1 MKQMDEDP
9 GIGEGAGMDHR
20 DGGRAKRNLLG
31 GLGGPWTAPLVG
43 GFVVVMVVVAFLA
56 GRSTAS
62 AGPAV
67 HDHDHVLEEQ
77 LAEAES
83 GDRWFTCSMHP
94 QVRTTDPNERCPICG
109 MELIP
114 VAADAEDEGD
124 PSLPLL
130 AVSPRSAA
138 LMQVETY
145 PVERRSADRSLRL
158 YGRIDY
164 DETGLRSIASRV
176 SGRLERLH
184 VDFTGQQVRAGD
196 PMVVIYSPTLV
207 AAQEEL
213 LQSLAAQRE
222 LPPDPSPRLEAGTH
236 SRVEASR
243 DKLRLLGLGPEQ
255 IQAMETTG
263 RVEETLT
270 LPAPLDGVVIAREA
284 TEGSYVETGQ
294 PIYTLADLSRVWVTL
309 EVHERD
315 AQWVRV
321 GQQVA
326 FTVQALPGEGFLGRV
341 AFVQPTVH
349 DEARTVQVRVEL
361 PNPSG
366 RLKPGM
372 FATGELQAPLL
383 AAGSSAGAT
392 NPLVIPASAPLLTG
406 KRAIVYVQLPDTDRP
421 TFEGRE
427 VVLGPRVGDWYV
439 VTEGLYEG
447 EMVVT
452 RGNFRIDSELQ
463 IRGRPSMMAPQGGG
477 APVHDHGAAAHDPGA
492 LDVERVTPA
501 ASQPRAATPDEA
513 AHQHDP
519 APESRAPGEP
529 AHQHDPA
536 GIPSRQT
543 PPAFA
548 EQVGAL
554 VRANFDLVQWLADD
568 DPEEARRAA
577 TATLDALGRVDVD
590 LLEGAARD
598 IWAPLQVRMRSGL
611 TALVEEEDFEEMRT
625 HFETFSDPLILAVR
639 TFGTGSVAPVYRA
652 MCPMVKGR
660 EGFWLAPRD
669 EITNPYHGSRMYSC
683 GSIVEVMVPPTGG
696 VPQD

>member
-1 MKQMDEDP
+1 
-9 GIGEGAGMDHR
+9 MDHR
-20 DGGRAKRNLLG
+20 DGGQAKASLLG
-31 GLGGPWTAPLVG
+31 KLGGPWTAPLVG
-43 GFVVVMVVVAFLA
+43 GFVVLMVVVAFLA

-77 LAEAES
+77 LADAES

-114 VAADAEDEGD
+114 VAAEAEDEGD
-124 PSLPLL
+124 PSLPILV
-130 AVSPRSAA
+130 VSPRSAA

-145 PVERRSADRSLRL
+145 PVERRGADRSLRL

-164 DETGLRSIASRV
+164 DETRLRTIASRV
-176 SGRLERLH
+176 PGRLERLH
-184 VDFTGQQVRAGD
+184 VDFTGQEVRAGD

-243 DKLRLLGLGPEQ
+243 DKLRLLGLSAQQ

-270 LPAPLDGVVIAREA
+270 LSAPLNGVVMVREA
-284 TEGSYVETGQ
+284 SEGSYVETGQ

-326 FTVQALPGEGFLGRV
+326 FAVQAFPGEGFLGRV

-372 FATGELQAPLL
+372 FATGEIQAPVP
-383 AAGSSAGAT
+383 AAGGAVGAP
-392 NPLVIPASAPLLTG
+392 NPLLIPASAPLLTG
-406 KRAIVYVQLPDTDRP
+406 KRALVYVQLPDTDRP

-427 VVLGPRVGDWYV
+427 VVLGPRAGDWYV
-439 VTEGLYEG
+439 VTEGLREG

-463 IRGRPSMMAPQGGG
+463 IRGRPSMMSPLGG
-477 APVHDHGAAAHDPGA
+477 APATHDHGA
-492 LDVERVTPA
+492 VPA
-501 ASQPRAATPDEA
+501 AAPVSAPARPAQPTPPEA
-513 AHQHDP
+513 DHRHDP
-519 APESRAPGEP
+519 AAEARPGAAPTPEPRPGPPSP
-529 AHQHDPA
+529 A
-536 GIPSRQT
+536 QT

-554 VRANFDLVQWLADD
+554 VRANFGLVQWLADD
-568 DPEEARRAA
+568 DPEEARKAA
-577 TATLDALGRVDVD
+577 TATLDALGRVDAG

-611 TALVEEEDFEEMRT
+611 TALVEEQDFEEMRT

-639 TFGTGSVAPVYRA
+639 TFGTGPVAPVYRA

-669 EITNPYHGSRMYSC
+669 EITNPYHGARMYSC
-683 GSIVEVMVPPTGG
+683 GSIVEVMVPPPGTS
-696 VPQD
+696 P

>member
-1 MKQMDEDP
+1 MDD
-9 GIGEGAGMDHR
+9 GRGGKGAGS
-20 DGGRAKRNLLG
+20 LLG
-31 GLGGPWTAPLVG
+31 RVEGRWMAPLVSG
-43 GFVVVMVVVAFLA
+43 LVVIMVGVAFLA

-62 AGPAV
+62 GGPLD
-67 HDHDHVLEEQ
+67 HDHDHVLEAG
-77 LAEAES
+77 LADEET

-114 VAADAEDEGD
+114 VAVDSEDEGD
-124 PSLPLL
+124 PSLPIL

-145 PVERRSADRSLRL
+145 PVERRGVDRLLRL

-164 DETGLRSIASRV
+164 DETRLRSIASRV
-176 SGRLERLH
+176 PGRLERLH

-196 PMVVIYSPTLV
+196 PMVVVYSPGLV

-213 LQSLAAQRE
+213 LQSLAALRQ
-222 LPPDPSPRLEAGTH
+222 LPPDPSPGLEAGTR

-243 DKLRLLGLGPEQ
+243 DKLRLLGLSAQQ
-255 IQAMETTG
+255 IQALEERG
-263 RVEETLT
+263 QAQETLT

-294 PIYTLADLSRVWVTL
+294 PIYTLADLSHVWVTM

-315 AQWVRV
+315 AEWVRV

-326 FTVQALPGEGFLGRV
+326 FSVEAFPGERFVGRV

-349 DEARTVQVRVEL
+349 EEARTVQIRVDL
-361 PNPSG
+361 PNPAG

-372 FATGELQAPLL
+372 FATGELQAPVPGSGT
-383 AAGSSAGAT
+383 AGTSA
-392 NPLVIPASAPLLTG
+392 PLVIPASAPLLTG
-406 KRAIVYVQLPDTDRP
+406 KRALVYVQLPDTDRP
-421 TFEGRE
+421 TFEGRD
-427 VVLGPRVGDWYV
+427 VVLGPRTGDWYV
-439 VTEGLYEG
+439 VREGLHEG
-447 EMVVT
+447 ELVVT
-452 RGNFRIDSELQ
+452 RGNFKIDSELQ

-477 APVHDHGAAAHDPGA
+477 APVHDHGTAGGATAAPAAAP
-492 LDVERVTPA
+492 P
-501 ASQPRAATPDEA
+501 S
-513 AHQHDP
+513 
-519 APESRAPGEP
+519 EP
-529 AHQHDPA
+529 AHQHDPTPA
-536 GIPSRQT
+536 PETRPAAAAAHQHDPTATPSGQT

-548 EQVGAL
+548 EQMGAVVKANFEL
-554 VRANFDLVQWLADD
+554 VRWLSGD
-568 DPEEARRAA
+568 DPEESRKAA
-577 TATLDALGRVDVD
+577 TTALEALGRVDAN

-598 IWAPLQVRMRSGL
+598 IWAPLHVRMRNGL
-611 TALVEEEDFEEMRT
+611 TALVAEDDFEEMRT
-625 HFETFSDPLILAVR
+625 HFEHFSDPLIQAVR

-660 EGFWLAPRD
+660 EGFWLSPRD

-683 GSIVEVMVPPTGG
+683 GSIVEVMVGAPGG
-696 VPQD
+696 APQD

>member
-1 MKQMDEDP
+1 MDEDP
-9 GIGEGAGMDHR
+9 GMREEAGMDHR
-20 DGGRAKRNLLG
+20 DGGQAKASLMGKLEGR
-31 GLGGPWTAPLVG
+31 WTAPLVG
-43 GFVVVMVVVAFLA
+43 GFVVFMVVVAFLA

-62 AGPAV
+62 ADPAV
-67 HDHDHVLEEQ
+67 HDHDHEHLLDER
-77 LAEAES
+77 LADAES

-94 QVRTTDPNERCPICG
+94 QIRTNDPNERCPICG

-124 PSLPLL
+124 PSLPIL

-145 PVERRSADRSLRL
+145 PVERRGADRSLRL

-164 DETGLRSIASRV
+164 DETRLRSIASRV
-176 SGRLERLH
+176 PGRLERLH

-213 LQSLAAQRE
+213 LQSLAAQRQ
-222 LPPDPSPRLEAGTH
+222 LPQDPSPSLVAGTD
-236 SRVEASR
+236 SRVAASR
-243 DKLRLLGLGPEQ
+243 DKLRLLGLDPQQ

-326 FTVQALPGEGFLGRV
+326 FAVQAFPGEGFLGRV

-372 FATGELQAPLL
+372 FASGELQAPLPTS
-383 AAGSSAGAT
+383 GSSGNASGH
-392 NPLVIPASAPLLTG
+392 LVIPASAPLLTG
-406 KRAIVYVQLPDTDRP
+406 KRALVYVQLPDTDRP

-427 VVLGPRVGDWYV
+427 VVLGPRAGDWYV
-439 VTEGLYEG
+439 VTEGLHEG

-463 IRGRPSMMAPQGGG
+463 IRGRPSMMSPLGG
-477 APVHDHGAAAHDPGA
+477 APATHDHGA
-492 LDVERVTPA
+492 VPA
-501 ASQPRAATPDEA
+501 AAPVSAPARPDQPTPPEA
-513 AHQHDP
+513 DHRHDP
-519 APESRAPGEP
+519 AAEARPGAAPTPEPRTGAPSP
-529 AHQHDPA
+529 A
-536 GIPSRQT
+536 QT

-548 EQVGAL
+548 DQVGAL
-554 VRANFDLVQWLADD
+554 VRANFGLVQWLADD
-568 DPEEARRAA
+568 DPEEARKAA
-577 TATLDALGRVDVD
+577 TATLDALGKVDAG
-590 LLEGAARD
+590 LLEGAVRD

-611 TALVEEEDFEEMRT
+611 AALVEEQDFEEMRT

-660 EGFWLAPRD
+660 EAFWLSPRN
-669 EITNPYHGSRMYSC
+669 EITNPYHGARMYSC
-683 GSIVEVMVPPTGG
+683 GSIVEVMVPPPGTSS
-696 VPQD
+696 

>member
-1 MKQMDEDP
+1 MDR
-9 GIGEGAGMDHR
+9 R
-20 DGGRAKRNLLG
+20 DGGEAKGSVLG
-31 GLGGPWTAPLVG
+31 RLEGRWTAPLVG
-43 GFVVVMVVVAFLA
+43 GFMVLLVVMAFLA

-67 HDHDHVLEEQ
+67 HDHDHVLEER
-77 LAEAES
+77 LADAES

-94 QVRTTDPNERCPICG
+94 QIRTNDPNERCPICG

-124 PSLPLL
+124 PSLPVL

-145 PVERRSADRSLRL
+145 PVERRGADRSLRL
-158 YGRIDY
+158 YGRVDY
-164 DETGLRSIASRV
+164 DETRLRSIASRV
-176 SGRLERLH
+176 PGRLERLH

-213 LQSLAAQRE
+213 LQSLAAQRQ
-222 LPPDPSPRLEAGTH
+222 LPPNPSPSLGAGTE
-236 SRVEASR
+236 SRVAAAR
-243 DKLRLLGLGPEQ
+243 DKLRLLGLDPEQ

-321 GQQVA
+321 GQEVA
-326 FTVQALPGEGFLGRV
+326 FTVQAFPGERFLGRV

-372 FATGELQAPLL
+372 FASGELQAPLPTS
-383 AAGSSAGAT
+383 GSSGNASGH
-392 NPLVIPASAPLLTG
+392 LVIPASAPLLTG
-406 KRAIVYVQLPDTDRP
+406 KRALVYVQLPDTDRP

-427 VVLGPRVGDWYV
+427 VVLGPRSGDWYV
-439 VTEGLYEG
+439 VTEGLQEG

-452 RGNFRIDSELQ
+452 RGNFKIDSELQ
-463 IRGRPSMMAPQGGG
+463 IRGRPSMMSPLGG
-477 APVHDHGAAAHDPGA
+477 APATHDHGGQHAA
-492 LDVERVTPA
+492 TPVA
-501 ASQPRAATPDEA
+501 APAQPRAATPAEA
-513 AHQHDP
+513 AHRHDP
-519 APESRAPGEP
+519 APEARPGARPTPEP
-529 AHQHDPA
+529 RPGPPSPA
-536 GIPSRQT
+536 QT
-543 PPAFA
+543 PTAFA

-554 VRANFDLVQWLADD
+554 VRANFGLVQWLADD
-568 DPEEARRAA
+568 DPEEARKAA
-577 TATLDALGRVDVD
+577 TATLDALGKVDAG
-590 LLEGAARD
+590 LLEGAPRD

-611 TALVEEEDFEEMRT
+611 TALVEEQDFEEMRT

-660 EGFWLAPRD
+660 EAFWLAPRN
-669 EITNPYHGSRMYSC
+669 EITNPYHGARMYSC
-683 GSIVEVMVPPTGG
+683 GSIVEVMVPPPGTS
-696 VPQD
+696 P